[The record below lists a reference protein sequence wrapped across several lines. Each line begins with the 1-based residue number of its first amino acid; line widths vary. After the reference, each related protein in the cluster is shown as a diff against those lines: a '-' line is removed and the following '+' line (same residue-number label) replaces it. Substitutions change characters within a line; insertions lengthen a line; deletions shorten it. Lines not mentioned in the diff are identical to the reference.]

1 MLSWFKRKKV
11 KSNDEMSFLE
21 HLEELRW
28 ALIRGLSGWIVLT
41 IVAFAMKN
49 YIFGYIIF
57 GPKKQDFFTYK
68 FLNYIGITYKAPDF
82 PLVSTTLTGQFTS
95 HLLVS
100 IYSGFILGFPFI
112 FWQLWRF
119 VKPGLYPNEVKATRG
134 VVGYATFLFAVGLLF
149 GYFVITPISLSFL
162 VQYSV
167 DDMHTVKNMFHLGD
181 YISVVSLLTF
191 AFGIIFEMPLLI
203 YFLAKVGIMTPPF
216 MRHYRRHAILIIF
229 ILSALITPTTDMI
242 TQFIVAVPMLLL
254 YEISILIARRVQKR
268 KEKAEK
274 SLNDTL
280 STSTA

>member
-1 MLSWFKRKKV
+1 MGWFRKK
-11 KSNDEMSFLE
+11 KTKNTDEMSFLE

-28 ALIRGLSGWIVLT
+28 ALIRGLLGWIIFT
-41 IVAFAMKN
+41 IAAFAMKN

-57 GPKKQDFFTYK
+57 GPKKQDFLTYQLLQK
-68 FLNYIGITYKAPDF
+68 IGVPYKAPDF

-100 IYSGFILGFPFI
+100 IYAGFIVGFPFI

-119 VKPGLYPNEVKATRG
+119 VKPGLYPHEIKATRG
-134 VVGYATFLFAVGLLF
+134 VVGYATFLFMVGLLF

-167 DDMHTVKNMFHLGD
+167 DDAHTVKNMFHLGD

-191 AFGIIFEMPLLI
+191 AFGVIFEMPLLI

-216 MRHYRRHAILIIF
+216 MRHYRRHAILVIF

-242 TQFIVAVPMLLL
+242 TQLIVAIPMLVL
-254 YEISILIARRVQKR
+254 YEISILIAGRVQR
-268 KEKAEK
+268 QKEKAEK
-274 SLNDTL
+274 ALAL

>member
-1 MLSWFKRKKV
+1 MRWFKKK
-11 KSNDEMSFLE
+11 KAQNTDEMSFLE

-28 ALIRGLSGWIVLT
+28 TLIRGLLGWIILT
-41 IVAFAMKN
+41 VAAFALKN

-57 GPKKQDFFTYK
+57 GPKRQDFLTYQILQK
-68 FLNYIGITYKAPDF
+68 IGIVYKAPDF

-100 IYSGFILGFPFI
+100 VYSGFILGFPFI

-119 VKPGLYPNEVKATRG
+119 IKPGLYPHERKATRG
-134 VVGYATFLFAVGLLF
+134 VVGYATFLFVIGLLF

-167 DDMHTVKNMFHLGD
+167 DDVHTVKNMFHLGD

-191 AFGIIFEMPLLI
+191 AFGLIFEMPLII

-216 MRHYRRHAILIIF
+216 MRHYRKHAILVIF

-242 TQFIVAVPMLLL
+242 TQLIVAIPMLFL
-254 YEISILIARRVQKR
+254 YEISIMVAGRVQKR
-268 KEKAEK
+268 KEKEEK
-274 SLNDTL
+274 ALAL

>member
-1 MLSWFKRKKV
+1 
-11 KSNDEMSFLE
+11 MSFLE

-28 ALIRGLSGWIVLT
+28 ALIRGLLGWIILT
-41 IVAFAMKN
+41 ITAFSMKN

-57 GPKKQDFFTYK
+57 GPKRQDFFTYQ
-68 FLNYIGITYKAPDF
+68 LLQRIGISYKAPDF

-100 IYSGFILGFPFI
+100 VYSGFILGFPFI

-119 VKPGLYPNEVKATRG
+119 IKPGLYPNEVKATRG
-134 VVGYATFLFAVGLLF
+134 VVGYATFLFVVGLLF

-167 DDMHTVKNMFHLGD
+167 DDVHTVKNMFHLGD

-191 AFGIIFEMPLLI
+191 AFGIIFEMPLII
-203 YFLAKVGIMTPPF
+203 YFLAKIGIMTPPF
-216 MRHYRRHAILIIF
+216 MRHYRKHAILVIF

-242 TQFIVAVPMLLL
+242 TQLIVAIPMLFL
-254 YEISILIARRVQKR
+254 YEISILVAGRVQRR
-268 KEKAEK
+268 KEREEK
-274 SLNDTL
+274 LLNNSEL

>member
-1 MLSWFKRKKV
+1 MRWFKKKKV
-11 KSNDEMSFLE
+11 QNTDEMSFLE

-28 ALIRGLSGWIVLT
+28 ALIRGLLGWIILT
-41 IVAFAMKN
+41 VAAFAMKN

-57 GPKKQDFFTYK
+57 GPKRQDFLTYQILQK
-68 FLNYIGITYKAPDF
+68 IGIAYKAPDF
-82 PLVSTTLTGQFTS
+82 PLISTTLTGQFTS

-100 IYSGFILGFPFI
+100 VYAGFILGFPFI
-112 FWQLWRF
+112 FWQLWQF
-119 VKPGLYPNEVKATRG
+119 VKPGLYPHERKATRG
-134 VVGYATFLFAVGLLF
+134 VVGYATFLFVIGLLF

-167 DDMHTVKNMFHLGD
+167 DDVHTVKNMFHLGD

-191 AFGIIFEMPLLI
+191 AFGLIFEMPLII

-216 MRHYRRHAILIIF
+216 MRHYRRHAILVIF

-242 TQFIVAVPMLLL
+242 TQLIVAIPMLFL
-254 YEISILIARRVQKR
+254 YEISIMVAGRVQKR
-268 KEKAEK
+268 KEKEEK
-274 SLNDTL
+274 ALAL

>member
-1 MLSWFKRKKV
+1 MRWFKKKKV
-11 KSNDEMSFLE
+11 KNTDEMSFLE

-28 ALIRGLSGWIVLT
+28 ALIRGLLGWIILT
-41 IVAFAMKN
+41 VAAFAMKN

-57 GPKKQDFFTYK
+57 GPKRQDFLTYQILQK
-68 FLNYIGITYKAPDF
+68 IGIAYKAPDF
-82 PLVSTTLTGQFTS
+82 PLISTTLTGQFTS

-100 IYSGFILGFPFI
+100 VYAGFILGFPFI
-112 FWQLWRF
+112 FWQLWQF
-119 VKPGLYPNEVKATRG
+119 VKPGLYPHERKATRG
-134 VVGYATFLFAVGLLF
+134 VVGYATFLFVIGLLF

-167 DDMHTVKNMFHLGD
+167 DDVHTVKNMFHLGD

-191 AFGIIFEMPLLI
+191 AFGLIFEMPLII

-216 MRHYRRHAILIIF
+216 MRHYRRHAILVIF

-242 TQFIVAVPMLLL
+242 TQLIVAIPMLFL
-254 YEISILIARRVQKR
+254 YEISIMVAGRVQKR
-268 KEKAEK
+268 KEKEEK
-274 SLNDTL
+274 ALAL

>member
-1 MLSWFKRKKV
+1 MKHT
-11 KSNDEMSFLE
+11 DEMSFLE

-28 ALIRGLSGWIVLT
+28 AIIRGLIGWVFFT

-57 GPKKQDFFTYK
+57 GPKKQDFLTYQILRK
-68 FLNYIGITYKAPDF
+68 IGISYQAPDF

-100 IYSGFILGFPFI
+100 IYTGFILGFPFI
-112 FWQLWRF
+112 FWQLWGF
-119 VKPGLYPNEVKATRG
+119 VKPGLYPHEIKATRG
-134 VVGYATFLFAVGLLF
+134 VVGYATLLFLIGLLF
-149 GYFVITPISLSFL
+149 GYFIITPVSLSFL

-167 DDMHTVKNMFHLGD
+167 DDAQTVKNMFHLGD

-191 AFGIIFEMPLLI
+191 AFGLIFEMPLII

-216 MRHYRRHAILIIF
+216 MRHYRKHAILAIF

-242 TQFIVAVPMLLL
+242 TQLIVAVPMILL
-254 YEISILIARRVQKR
+254 YEVSILIAGRVQKQR
-268 KEKAEK
+268 EKVQKEIP
-274 SLNDTL
+274 LNP
-280 STSTA
+280 STA

>member
-1 MLSWFKRKKV
+1 MGWFKKK
-11 KSNDEMSFLE
+11 KANNTDEMSFLE

-28 ALIRGLSGWIVLT
+28 ALIRGLLGWIILT
-41 IVAFAMKN
+41 IGAFAMKN

-57 GPKKQDFFTYK
+57 GPKRKDFFTYQILQK
-68 FLNYIGITYKAPDF
+68 IGINYQAPDF

-100 IYSGFILGFPFI
+100 VYAGFILGFPFI
-112 FWQLWRF
+112 FWQLWQF
-119 VKPGLYPNEVKATRG
+119 VKPGLYPHERKATRG
-134 VVGYATFLFAVGLLF
+134 VTGYATFLFIIGLLF

-167 DDMHTVKNMFHLGD
+167 DDANTVKNMFHLGD

-191 AFGIIFEMPLLI
+191 AFGLIFEMPLII

-216 MRHYRRHAILIIF
+216 MRHYRRHAILVIF

-242 TQFIVAVPMLLL
+242 TQLIVAIPMLLL
-254 YEISILIARRVQKR
+254 YEISIMIAGRVQRR

-274 SLNDTL
+274 ML
-280 STSTA
+280 SVSIKASTA